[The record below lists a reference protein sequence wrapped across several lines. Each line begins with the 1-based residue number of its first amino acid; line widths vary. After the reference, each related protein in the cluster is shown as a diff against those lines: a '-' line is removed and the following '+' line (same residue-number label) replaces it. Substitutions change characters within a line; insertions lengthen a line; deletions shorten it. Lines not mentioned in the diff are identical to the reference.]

1 MSDFLA
7 ESQGQQKLE
16 SKIWSLILQY
26 SLTQNTPPN
35 LTTSTHSTLC
45 KIYPCNTAKKFSKKF
60 SSKSSDKTLAPVWVH
75 CTISRYSKTSFSKDL
90 ENKCLYILVN
100 LRKKIF
106 ILETERFYLVVG
118 VLIIFLR
125 QLAVL
130 PKMLQF
136 FFIFKI
142 FGNPAFSIWIFPS
155 IGLSLNKIVIKFILL
170 RKHFLSIYDNK
181 TTN

>member
-45 KIYPCNTAKKFSKKF
+45 KIYPCNTAKKLNHFTNF
-60 SSKSSDKTLAPVWVH
+60 PANRFWFVSDKTLAPVWVH

-90 ENKCLYILVN
+90 ENKSLYILVN
-100 LRKKIF
+100 LRKNIF

-125 QLAVL
+125 QVAAP
-130 PKMLQF
+130 PKMFQY

-142 FGNPAFSIWIFPS
+142 FGNSAIFQHLDISI
-155 IGLSLNKIVIKFILL
+155 NRIVTK
-170 RKHFLSIYDNK
+170 
-181 TTN
+181 